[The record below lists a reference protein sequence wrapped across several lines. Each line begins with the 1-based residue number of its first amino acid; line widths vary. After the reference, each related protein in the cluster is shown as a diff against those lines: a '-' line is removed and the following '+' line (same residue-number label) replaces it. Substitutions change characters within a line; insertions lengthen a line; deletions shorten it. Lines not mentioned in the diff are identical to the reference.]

1 MFSKS
6 QIALLVVAAVAS
18 VDGFAPVAQP
28 STASTTQLEAFSN
41 PFANFSLGNK
51 GTATTGVAKKAAP
64 AKKIAVKKAPA
75 KPAFAAKTGNINGN
89 FAVKPPQ
96 KKAKLTIY
104 ERQCHIN

>member
-18 VDGFAPVAQP
+18 VEGFAPVAQP
-28 STASTTQLEAFSN
+28 NPASSTQLEALSN
-41 PFANFSLGNK
+41 PFANLSLGNK
-51 GTATTGVAKKAAP
+51 GTATTGVSKKAAAP
-64 AKKIAVKKAPA
+64 KKVVVKKAPA
-75 KPAFAAKTGNINGN
+75 KAANNSFNSGFVTK
-89 FAVKPPQ
+89 KPE